1 MRELLRRG
9 EIPTV
14 HIGDR
19 TLIYDADLHEFIAR
33 HRIVRVVARSYWSW
47 RLRLLRLAGWFN
59 SLRLQLLWQSRTANP
74 MGRPVACAH
83 NGLPMCFVRA
93 AEE

>member
-59 SLRLQLLWQSRTANP
+59 SLRLQLLWQSRTDNP
-74 MGRPVACAH
+74 MGRASRVRPQRPA
-83 NGLPMCFVRA
+83 MCFVRA

>member
-33 HRIVRVVARSYWSW
+33 HRIVRVVAAIV
-47 RLRLLRLAGWFN
+47 LVLA
-59 SLRLQLLWQSRTANP
+59 TATAT
-74 MGRPVACAH
+74 AC
-83 NGLPMCFVRA
+83 GLV
-93 AEE
+93 